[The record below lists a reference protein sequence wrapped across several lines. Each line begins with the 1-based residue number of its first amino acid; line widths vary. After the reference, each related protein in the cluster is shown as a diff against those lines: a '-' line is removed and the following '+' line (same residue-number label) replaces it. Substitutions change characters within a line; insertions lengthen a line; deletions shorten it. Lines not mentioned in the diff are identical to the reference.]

1 MRRPSPEA
9 LLASVCVVA
18 TAAYVVL
25 RRRHTDRRHV
35 LPTAEGGR
43 LSELSDTIAAYVSML
58 ATCSVQW
65 TDPGMPIER

>member
-1 MRRPSPEA
+1 MRRPSPTA
-9 LLASVCVVA
+9 SLVSVCVVA
-18 TAAYVVL
+18 AAAYVVH

-35 LPTAEGGR
+35 QSAAEGGR

-58 ATCSVQW
+58 STCAVHW